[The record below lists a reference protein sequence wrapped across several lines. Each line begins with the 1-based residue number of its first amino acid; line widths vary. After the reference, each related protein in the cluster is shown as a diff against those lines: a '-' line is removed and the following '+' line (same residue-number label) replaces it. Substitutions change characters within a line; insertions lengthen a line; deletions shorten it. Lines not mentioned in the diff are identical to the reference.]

1 VVPPDFA
8 IVQLMVGA
16 VSDHLGQTG
25 LWRRYL
31 TIIIDGLRAQPGEA
45 SPLPDVPGPDDELQE
60 ALTDSSARSARE
72 AARGGEDR
80 PAAAESRRRAPRR
93 AADP

>member
-31 TIIIDGLRAQPGEA
+31 TIIIDGLRAQPG
-45 SPLPDVPGPDDELQE
+45 
-60 ALTDSSARSARE
+60 
-72 AARGGEDR
+72 
-80 PAAAESRRRAPRR
+80 
-93 AADP
+93 